1 MDGWV
6 QAFIVI
12 AAIAIVLQLVVL
24 AAMALSIKKTTEQM
38 TKMAAEVHTRTIPL
52 LDAANA
58 FVADA
63 RPKLEMVTTNLAET
77 TVILKKNVE
86 RLDVTVNDIVDRT
99 RLQVIRADELVTRT
113 LDRVEETT
121 ETVHHTVISPVR
133 QVSGVI
139 QGITSALG
147 VFLGGSR
154 RAKKT
159 VGVPQRSNQRWAC
172 STRPR

>member
-6 QAFIVI
+6 QAFVVI
-12 AAIAIVLQLVVL
+12 AAVAIVLQLVVL
-24 AAMALSIKKTTEQM
+24 AAMAFSIKKTTEQM

-52 LDAANA
+52 LDASNA

-63 RPKLEMVTTNLAET
+63 KPKLEMITTNLAET
-77 TVILKKNVE
+77 TVILKKQME
-86 RLDVTVNDIVDRT
+86 RLDVTVSDIVDRT

-113 LDRVEETT
+113 IDRVEETT

-133 QVSGVI
+133 QVSAVV

-147 VFLGGSR
+147 VFMGGKR
-154 RAKKT
+154 QARKKEQRART
-159 VGVPQRSNQRWAC
+159 PQDEELFI
-172 STRPR
+172 